1 MNDALKL
8 LSKSLKPFGYHIRKY
23 KAPNILRIPAL
34 EKNDNFKPS
43 LALPKII
50 ESGFLPSS
58 ADLNIMIIYVRTCIR
73 ENRNIDK
80 SKRITGVTLEENT
93 KRCLYSLIKSI
104 KHAMTMNSERTIKLI
119 CLDDHSDEKY
129 RKTLENIVSQAPCEN
144 EFRQTTHTGQGASLH
159 EQFKLGSH
167 DNALVYFC
175 EDDYLHEIDAIDTC
189 WNFYMKVAKD
199 FETHSVIYP
208 QEHAVLYSDHYPS
221 YILLGDDRRWRTI
234 RHATHTFITHG
245 QVVEKFWDYF
255 ENTKFVGDKKN
266 RKKGS
271 EARTTNQLF
280 EVIPGFSPM
289 KPAAVHLQFEET
301 LPQLYDWKP
310 LWQENKGL

>member
-34 EKNDNFKPS
+34 EQENFTPS
-43 LALPKII
+43 LSLPTIA
-50 ESGFLPSS
+50 GGGYLP
-58 ADLNIMIIYVRTCIR
+58 ADSNLDQMVIYVRTCIR

-93 KRCLYSLIKSI
+93 RRCLYSLLRSIDHAIKQQSDR
-104 KHAMTMNSERTIKLI
+104 KIKLI
-119 CLDDHSDEKY
+119 CLDDHSDDKY
-129 RKTLENIVSQAPCEN
+129 REILKNIMSKASCEW
-144 EFRQTTHTGQGASLH
+144 EFLQTSETGQGPSLH
-159 EQFKLGSH
+159 EQFKMGSH
-167 DNALVYFC
+167 ENAIVYFC
-175 EDDYLHEIDAIDTC
+175 EDDYLHEIDAIDVC
-189 WNFYMKVAKD
+189 WNFYKKVAQKL
-199 FETHSVIYP
+199 ETHCVLYP

-221 YILLGDDRRWRTI
+221 YIVLGDDRQWRTM

-245 QVVEKFWDYF
+245 QVVSKYWDYF

-271 EARTTNQLF
+271 EAHTTNKLF
-280 EVIPGFSPM
+280 EKIPGFSPM
-289 KPAAVHLQFEET
+289 RPAAVHLQFQDT
-301 LPQLYDWKP
+301 LPPLYDWKP
-310 LWQENKGL
+310 LWEDNKGL